1 MNGAPLTGQ
10 RTFAVSDLAQ
20 YGSSRTW
27 PRIISR
33 GEIGILR
40 IGGSCRI
47 PESELE
53 RFLSERFTP
62 PRNRQESRPQSVEEA
77 LDRVLP
83 RLRVAR

>member
-1 MNGAPLTGQ
+1 MNGAPLSGQ

-20 YGSSRTW
+20 YGSPRTW
-27 PRIISR
+27 RRIISR
-33 GEIGILR
+33 GEIGFLR

-47 PESELE
+47 PELELE

-62 PRNRQESRPQSVEEA
+62 PRNRQETRPQTVAEA
-77 LDRVLP
+77 IDRVLP